1 MNIENSKK
9 FEDII
14 EPAIKQIEELT
25 KTQRII
31 ICILSFV
38 LVIILFV
45 YGLYMPR
52 YEKIGTLEKENSE
65 TSEKLETAKNKA
77 KYYDKYKAEI
87 KEAEAQYKTTMVA
100 LPDKKE
106 IPSLLSAIS
115 QSGNEAGMDFL
126 LFEPKPEISK
136 DFFAEIPV
144 DIRIQGTYPNLMVFF
159 DKISKLYRIVN
170 LRNLK
175 ISSSEI
181 TDKKNSAVSNKGQG
195 ILTATGT
202 AVTYKFVEQKDDS
215 NKKEKSKDDKKN
227 KKTGKK

>member
-1 MNIENSKK
+1 MSTENAKS
-9 FEDII
+9 FEQII

-25 KTQRII
+25 KTQRIV

-38 LVIILFV
+38 LVVVLFV

-52 YEKIGTLEKENSE
+52 FEKIKNLEKENTE
-65 TSEKLETAKNKA
+65 FDQKLETAKNKA
-77 KYYDKYKAEI
+77 KYFEKYKAEI

-126 LFEPKPEISK
+126 LFEPKPEILK

-144 DIRIQGTYPNLMVFF
+144 DIKIKGSFSNLMIFF
-159 DKISKLYRIVN
+159 DKIGKLYRIVN
-170 LRNLK
+170 LRDIK
-175 ISSSEI
+175 INNDEK
-181 TDKKNSAVSNKGQG
+181 DRN
-195 ILTATGT
+195 ILTTTGT
-202 AVTYKFVEQKDDS
+202 AVTYKFVE
-215 NKKEKSKDDKKN
+215 KKEEKKEE
-227 KKTGKK
+227 KK